1 MFETRGW
8 RGLFPEPI
16 CALEDTLNYR
26 NKAILLV
33 AMVCLTITAFAQT
46 HKTSPAGTQ
55 TFTPVEPDA
64 PAVIDQEITSTMQ
77 VSHPDATG
85 FIYRLDQLLWAP
97 YVAPKEIE
105 VEGGHEVMHQPSRK
119 NGPNLPDG
127 AMQTFSGPLVGASPI
142 LSVDGLGAN
151 ITGPAGTFVVNSVPP
166 DTNLAV
172 GTTQVVET
180 VNSGFAV
187 FNKTTGAMIA
197 GPYNLTALW
206 SVLPAN
212 SPCTGVDGSDG
223 ISISDPVVVHDQ
235 LAQRWLITV
244 LALPYNASS
253 GAYLPPFY
261 HCVAISA
268 TDDATGSWSVFEY
281 NPGSYFSGG
290 TNDLPDYPKMGVWR
304 DSYTFTYD
312 MFNSTGSSYVAAE
325 ICGMDRNAM
334 LNGTTVT
341 IICFEK
347 TSTDYALLPPNIDG
361 ATYPNLQT
369 SGTAGTDTCSAASP
383 CQPKSTFFELAD
395 VSGSSTTLDYYR
407 VHFNFVTT
415 SHSAVDTR
423 GTVTVSSY
431 NTTTCSTGNGGT
443 SKCVPQPTHTGSLPS
458 GETFASESKLDTLA
472 DHAMWRAAYRNF
484 GSYESVLFD
493 SSVQGSISNNS
504 AAPRWYELRGINTST
519 GTGTPTVF
527 QQSTFNP
534 DSSATFRWM
543 GSIAADHNNNM
554 LLGYSAS
561 SSSVFPSLYITGR
574 LVGDSVNTM
583 ETETQAYLGQNS
595 QVNITEGGSSYAY
608 GYRWGDYSSMEI
620 DPDDCTFW
628 YANLYMKQAGLFNWN
643 TRMLS
648 YAFPSANCS
657 DAASITLPIPLAQG
671 GSTLTSGTA
680 TFYWTT
686 GSGGPTGYTLSVGST
701 QGGSNYFSQSYAA
714 GTYTATVSSLPI
726 DGSTF
731 WVRLTTTGGTGAGF
745 QDYQYTAA
753 TLIQPQ
759 TITFPNPGTQTY
771 GVSPITLTATAS
783 SGLTVSYTVTSGP
796 ASVSGNV
803 LTITGA
809 GSVTVEATQAGNS
822 QYSAATPVSDTF
834 AVNQAVL
841 TVSGNNAAMNY
852 GDAGFPAF
860 SDNITG
866 YVNGDGPG
874 VVSGSAAF
882 STNATLS
889 STPGSYTLYVTQG
902 TLAAAN
908 YSFTFVNA
916 FLNIGQATSNTTVGA
931 SPATIGTGDNTTLTA
946 TVTGSPNGVAPTGT
960 VTFYNGNTQLG
971 TANLGGNTPEQARDR
986 RRIVTPEILA
996 RGKKGKDNGKN
1007 GPEYPGLANT
1017 ATLQVS
1023 GQTLGLG
1030 ASTITA
1036 SYGGDTNYNGGS
1048 SSGSTVTVEQP
1059 GLYNPAPGST
1069 LTGTSANFQWYG
1081 APGATA
1087 YWIDIGNV
1095 AGGNQYYQSGSLPIT
1110 TESVAVNSLPTN
1122 GSTVYVTLYY
1132 LINGSW
1138 VSNPYTLTAFGGS
1151 ATLGQITS
1159 PAPNSTLTGS
1169 SVTFT
1174 WSAGSGATAYWLDAG
1189 NVAGGNQYYQ
1199 SGNLGNQFTTTV
1211 TTLPTDGSTVY
1222 VTLYSLVNNVWLSN
1236 AYTYTA
1242 YSLASAAGVIT
1253 SPTPGT
1259 TLTGSSATF
1268 VWTAGSGASNYWLDI
1283 GSTPGGNQ
1291 YLQSGTLGN
1300 VLTDTVSGLP
1310 TDGSAI
1316 YVTLYSLVGTQWIGN
1331 SYNYTAFNAT
1341 GGLAVMQTPVPG
1353 TFISGNSATFTW
1365 SLDANATAYWVD
1377 ISAVGPGGNDVFQS
1391 GNLGNVATVTV
1402 NSLPG
1407 NGSSTLYVT
1416 LYSYVGGQW
1425 LSNAYTYTN

>member
-1 MFETRGW
+1 M
-8 RGLFPEPI
+8 
-16 CALEDTLNYR
+16 NHR

-77 VSHPDATG
+77 VEKPDASG

-97 YVAPKEIE
+97 YEAPKEIE
-105 VEGGHEVMHQPSRK
+105 VEGGHEVMRPASRK
-119 NGPNLPDG
+119 GNGAEVPDT
-127 AMQTFSGPLVGASPI
+127 ALQTITGPLVAGTLG
-142 LSVDGLGAN
+142 LSIDGLGAN
-151 ITGPAGTFVVNSVPP
+151 ISGPNGTFAVNSVPP

-180 VNSGFAV
+180 VNSGFAI
-187 FNKTTGAMIA
+187 FNKATGAMIA
-197 GPYNLTALW
+197 GPYNIQALW
-206 SVLPAN
+206 SVLAAN
-212 SPCTGVDGSDG
+212 SPCTGTVSGEGVSM
-223 ISISDPVVVHDQ
+223 SDPVVVHDQ

-244 LALPYNASS
+244 LALPYNTTS
-253 GAYLPPFY
+253 GAEIPPYY
-261 HCVAISA
+261 HCIAMS
-268 TDDATGSWSVFEY
+268 TGEDATGGWSVFEY
-281 NPGSYFSGG
+281 NPGASISGE
-290 TNDLPDYPKMGVWR
+290 TNYLPDYPKMNVWR
-304 DSYTFTYD
+304 DSYSFTYD
-312 MFNSTGSSYVAAE
+312 MFNTSGTYTNAE
-325 ICGMDRNAM
+325 FCGIDRNA
-334 LNGTTVT
+334 LLAGTTAT
-341 IICFEK
+341 IICFK
-347 TSTDYALLPPNIDG
+347 SPNTSSDYALLPAYIDG
-361 ATYPNLQT
+361 STYPPLQT
-369 SGTAGTDTCSAASP
+369 SGTAGTDTCSTASP
-383 CQPKSTFFELAD
+383 CQPKTPFFM
-395 VSGSSTTLDYYR
+395 VSSSTGSQTVVYSYR
-407 VHFNFVTT
+407 VHYNFVTT
-415 SHSAVDTR
+415 SHSAVDSRVTT
-423 GTVTVSSY
+423 TVTAY
-431 NTTTCSTGNGGT
+431 NGSTCSNTQQ
-443 SKCVPQPTHTGSLPS
+443 CVPQPTHTGTLPS
-458 GETFASESKLDTLA
+458 GETFSSESKLDTLA
-472 DHAMWRAAYRNF
+472 EHAMWRAPYRNF
-484 GSYESVLFD
+484 GTYESVVLNH
-493 SSVQGSISNNS
+493 SVRSGSTGSTTD
-504 AAPRWYELRGINTST
+504 PRWYELRGINSST
-519 GTGTPTVF
+519 GTGTPTVQ
-527 QQSTFNP
+527 QQSTFAP
-534 DSSATFRWM
+534 DTTLWRWM

-554 LLGYSAS
+554 LLGYSGS

-574 LVGDSVNTM
+574 LVGDNASTM
-583 ETETQAYLGQNS
+583 ETETQAYAGQNS
-595 QVNITEGGSSYAY
+595 QVNVTISGNSYAY

-852 GDAGFPAF
+852 GAAGFPAF

-1122 GSTVYVTLYY
+1122 GGTVYVTLYY